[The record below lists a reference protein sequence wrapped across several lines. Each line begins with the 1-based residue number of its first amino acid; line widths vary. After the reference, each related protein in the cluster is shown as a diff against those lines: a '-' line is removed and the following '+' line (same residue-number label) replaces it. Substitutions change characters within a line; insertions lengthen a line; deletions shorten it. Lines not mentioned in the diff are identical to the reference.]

1 MASDPVLV
9 VGEALIDVVERAGSP
24 TVEHVGG
31 SPANVALGLGRL
43 GLPTRLRTALAHDP
57 RGEHIAA
64 HLVSSGVQIDPE
76 SWCLSATSTA
86 VARIGHGGAATYLFD
101 IDWRLDDAI
110 RLGTARV
117 VHVGSVGCFLQ
128 PGARQL
134 ISWLETLPPAVR
146 VSFDPNIRPALLGE
160 RSEIVAAVER
170 IARVADMVKLSD
182 EDARWL
188 YPGVG
193 PGDVLDRMIALG
205 ARVACVTHG
214 GEGAVI
220 ASAEARTTIKPQ
232 VVRTKDTIGAGDT
245 FQAVL
250 VAALA
255 ERTLTTE
262 LDALREIGERASV
275 AASITVGRAGADLPT
290 RAELCDAM
298 VRHKVNDSWR
308 TRSSSYLC

>member
-1 MASDPVLV
+1 MLV
-9 VGEALIDVVERAGSP
+9 VGEALIDVVERAGS
-24 TVEHVGG
+24 TAVEHVGG

-57 RGEHIAA
+57 RGERIAA
-64 HLVSSGVQIDPE
+64 HLASSGVQIDPA
-76 SWCLSATSTA
+76 SWRLSTTSTA
-86 VARIGHGGAATYLFD
+86 AARIGHDGAATYLFD

-110 RLGTARV
+110 RLGSARV

-128 PGARQL
+128 PGAGQL
-134 ISWLETLPPAVR
+134 IAWLETLPPAVR

-160 RSEIVAAVER
+160 RSEIVAAAER
-170 IARVADMVKLSD
+170 IVRVADTVKLSD
-182 EDARWL
+182 EDAGWL
-188 YPGVG
+188 YPGFG
-193 PGDVLDRMIALG
+193 LDDVLDRLIALG
-205 ARVACVTHG
+205 ARVACVTRG

-220 ASAEARTTIKPQ
+220 ASAEARTTIEPQ
-232 VVRTKDTIGAGDT
+232 VVRTRDTIGAGDT

-255 ERTLTTE
+255 ERTLTTD

-290 RAELCDAM
+290 RAELCNVMA
-298 VRHKVNDSWR
+298 RHKIDDSWR
-308 TRSSSYLC
+308 ARSSTYLC